1 MHFYRYIIIDTSG
14 YQPFLAYVDHQKI
27 IQQWSLPTGPDQGMV
42 LEFIL
47 KNSNLFFQGI
57 GVAVGPGNF
66 SATRVGLSFAQGLAL
81 SRSIPVVGYSSLE
94 GYLTPRDK
102 GKALVLPLGRK
113 GGVVTLSSDL
123 SEEGFIFANN
133 GVGPGVLLSYDEAS
147 AYCLSHECYHVVS
160 PNPDLFRHSFSSRI
174 RLEKTA
180 PAVDHIRR
188 NIVAQLMFVEC
199 SQQLVPDYRSCSCF
213 F

>member
-1 MHFYRYIIIDTSG
+1 MHFHRYIIIDTSG
-14 YQPFLAYVDHQKI
+14 YQPFLAYVNHQRVL
-27 IQQWSLPTGPDQGMV
+27 QQWSLPIGPDQGVV
-42 LEFIL
+42 LEFIV
-47 KNSNLFFQGI
+47 KNSGLDFQGI

-81 SRSIPVVGYSSLE
+81 SKNIPLIGYSSLE
-94 GYLTPRDK
+94 GYLTPQDK
-102 GKALVLPLGRK
+102 GTALVLPLGRK

-147 AYCLSHECYHVVS
+147 AYCLDNACYHVVS
-160 PNPDLFRHSFSSRI
+160 PNPELFRHCFSDKIRI
-174 RLEKTA
+174 DRVA
-180 PAVDHIRR
+180 PAIECIRK
-188 NIVAQLMFVEC
+188 NIIAQLMFMEC
-199 SQQLVPDYRSCSCF
+199 HPLVPDYRSCSCF